1 MDENEVNLY
10 AAKGLL
16 SELEPETLEKVKEFM
31 KTTKVEVKL
40 LESLEAGV
48 GLLAMS
54 ILALEMALEL
64 D

>member
-1 MDENEVNLY
+1 M
-10 AAKGLL
+10 L